1 MSYGV
6 TFPLL
11 RKAAGA
17 HWPDYTEHA
26 FVAGLGDGTLPRVA
40 YLRYLVQDYLY
51 LIQYGRAWALAVTMA
66 DTLEDMRACAKTVQT
81 LIGTEIHLHVQ
92 TCGAAGIS
100 EAALF
105 ASEEKLETIAYT
117 RFVLDAGHSGDFLDL
132 LMALAPCAFGYAVD
146 DHIDIANLCLGRRN
160 LRICVRRHYCPC
172 RFEPEIAPRPFGHAG
187 QKPGELARIQRLANH
202 ASRGKV
208 DFFRLAPDS
217 ACRSSGSRCSRSFAL
232 LASERIG
239 IA

>member
-1 MSYGV
+1 MNYGV

-17 HWPDYTEHA
+17 RWPDYTEHA

-66 DTLEDMRACAKTVQT
+66 DTLEDMRACAKTVQS

-132 LMALAPCAFGYAVD
+132 LMALAPCAFGYAEIGARLGAAPHAATYAEWIGNYSGDSFQDSCQRIGALVD
-146 DHIDIANLCLGRRN
+146 RA
-160 LRICVRRHYCPC
+160 V
-172 RFEPEIAPRPFGHAG
+172 A
-187 QKPGELARIQRLANH
+187 QRLGSNPENH
-202 ASRGKV
+202 PRWPGLCARYTTAT
-208 DFFRLAPDS
+208 RLETAFWQM
-217 ACRSSGSRCSRSFAL
+217 GL
-232 LASERIG
+232 TG
-239 IA
+239 